1 MNLDLKFFYYPVK
14 QILDAKDEEY
24 IALWPIMD
32 DFEKYIN
39 TSSIPEVCE
48 LIVISYKQ
56 QYAQQKYWYRK
67 LLNGDSFG
75 IDYEYPKELDE
86 EADLFAPKEVLE
98 RNDFEYVLMRQF
110 DDVEK
115 NCYYLKEFEIKFST
129 SQDLIQFQVAIEN
142 GLEGKTFTKS
152 SIANEV
158 SYVVTNSSISKIV
171 ISDTKFLMHIN
182 PEKWVWYPAS

>member
-1 MNLDLKFFYYPVK
+1 MKLDLKFFYYPVK

-39 TSSIPEVCE
+39 TAPILEICR
-48 LIVISYKQ
+48 LIVISYKE

-67 LLNGDSFG
+67 LLDGNAFG

-86 EADLFAPKEVLE
+86 ESDRYAPKKVLK

-110 DDVEK
+110 DDAAK

-129 SQDLIQFQVAIEN
+129 SQNLVEFQTAIES
-142 GLEGKTFTKS
+142 GLEGKAFTKS
-152 SIANEV
+152 STTDQISYIV
-158 SYVVTNSSISKIV
+158 SNSPISKVV
-171 ISDTKFLMHIN
+171 ISNTKFLMYIDS
-182 PEKWVWYPAS
+182 EKWVWYPGS